1 MDTFG
6 NIVGVGRAAP
16 TQSTPLVDA
25 SRPPARKNLEN
36 TDRNN
41 LLAYQ
46 RVAVPRQLL
55 GFEKSWGGQARVL
68 PVAANPA
75 LTSLLQ
81 SRHVLQL
88 QGPVGPFFDRM
99 ARWLQRCGARVQRVV
114 FQGGDSFDCR
124 HLEPIQFV
132 GKPAAWPDFLRDLVI
147 QQEIDCIVLFGQ
159 SREYHR
165 AAIELAAD
173 LELPVV
179 VLEEGYFR
187 PGFVT
192 MELGGVNGYSAT
204 LGKYLWVPANA
215 NRWQQG
221 AAASAQS
228 IQPDASPKHFKKTA
242 WHACK
247 HYVALYNGR
256 QQFPAYSH
264 HRPTKLSYYAS
275 YWVRS
280 WLRKYNQSRHD
291 LSIQRKLFGGD
302 APFFFVPLQFDGDAQ
317 ITQHSRYPEN
327 VHFIIE
333 VMRSFATH
341 APETAT
347 LVFKQHPHARGGP
360 GHTSLIYSLAE
371 ELGMSRR
378 VLHLVEGDT
387 PDLAEHA
394 AGVVLINST
403 VGFQALERSA
413 PLMVMGEAIYKQPH
427 LTHNG
432 TLDDFWATP
441 VRPDHAAVE
450 SFLLQVK
457 NLTQVPASV
466 YANADEPLNWPV
478 PDGTRSAG

>member
-1 MDTFG
+1 VDTFG

-204 LGKYLWVPANA
+204 LGKYQWVPVNA

-256 QQFPAYSH
+256 KQFSTYSH